1 MNKMQKRESA
11 TKLAVDINEL
21 TALLGCG
28 KATAMKIGELSGAK
42 FKVGRRAL
50 YRVAAVESYLEEL
63 SGKETA

>member
-1 MNKMQKRESA
+1 MNKKESRRSI

-28 KATAMKIGELSGAK
+28 KATARKIGEQSGAK

-50 YRVAAVESYLEEL
+50 YRIAAVESYLEEL
-63 SGKETA
+63 SNEIA